1 MIDEKTETIH
11 QVSFAVNDGALANK
25 ILQEQFAEISILTFD
40 ASTISVSA
48 TREQTAQINR
58 LFNGNE
64 LDVYEIG
71 ITRKSLEDKFFEIT
85 EQEMRESV

>member
-1 MIDEKTETIH
+1 MDITI
-11 QVSFAVNDGALANK
+11 LK
-25 ILQEQFAEISILTFD
+25 YD
-40 ASTISVSA
+40 AKTISVSA
-48 TREQTAQINR
+48 TREQTADINR
-58 LFNGNE
+58 SFNGNE